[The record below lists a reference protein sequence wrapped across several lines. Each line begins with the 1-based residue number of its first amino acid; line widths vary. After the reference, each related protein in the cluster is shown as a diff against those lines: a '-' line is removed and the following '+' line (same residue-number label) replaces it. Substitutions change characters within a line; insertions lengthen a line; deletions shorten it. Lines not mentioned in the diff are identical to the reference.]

1 LAKKGKEQKLK
12 YQFRYKKRKKMINV
26 LITDDHPVVRRGI
39 RQILEDDE
47 RIGLVHEASDGKE
60 LFDKLNKQVYDVIL
74 LDISLPG
81 RSGLDLIGQIKRTQP
96 SAAILILSI
105 HSEEMYAIKALKAG
119 AAGYLTKTSA
129 PEELISAINKV
140 SKGERYISASLADN
154 ITESVISGTERP
166 LYQLLSSR
174 EVEVLQLFSEG
185 KKVVQI
191 AAELSLSPKT
201 VSTYRERLLEKLKL
215 HTTSDLIR
223 YAIMEGIT
231 RQE

>member
-1 LAKKGKEQKLK
+1 
-12 YQFRYKKRKKMINV
+12 MIKV

-39 RQILEDDE
+39 RQILEDDD
-47 RIGLVHEASDGKE
+47 RISLVQEAGNGKE
-60 LFDKLNKQVYDVIL
+60 LFERLKEQLFDVIL

-81 RSGLDLIGQIKRTQP
+81 RSGLDLIEQIKRTQS
-96 SAAILILSI
+96 SASILILSI

-140 SKGERYISASLADN
+140 SNGERYISTSLADK
-154 ITESVISGTERP
+154 IAESVISGSEKP
-166 LYQLLSSR
+166 LYQLLSAR

-215 HTTSDLIR
+215 HTTYDLIR

>member
-1 LAKKGKEQKLK
+1 
-12 YQFRYKKRKKMINV
+12 MIKV

-47 RIGLVHEASDGKE
+47 RIGLVLEAGDGKE
-60 LFDKLNKQVYDVIL
+60 LFDRLNKQIFDVIL

-81 RSGLDLIGQIKRTQP
+81 RSGLDLIGQIKKSQP

-105 HSEEMYAIKALKAG
+105 HSETMYAIKAMKSG
-119 AAGYLTKTSA
+119 AAGYLTKSSA
-129 PEELISAINKV
+129 PDELMTAIIKV
-140 SKGERYISASLADN
+140 SRGERYISPSLADAMA
-154 ITESVISGTERP
+154 ESLISGSEKP

-174 EVEVLQLFSEG
+174 ELEVLQLFAEG

-201 VSTYRERLLEKLKL
+201 IGTYRERILEKLKL
-215 HTTSDLIR
+215 HTTADLIR
-223 YAIMEGIT
+223 YAIMEGIGG
-231 RQE
+231 EK

>member
-1 LAKKGKEQKLK
+1 
-12 YQFRYKKRKKMINV
+12 MINV

-47 RIGLVHEASDGKE
+47 RIDMVHEASNGKE
-60 LFDKLNKQVYDVIL
+60 LFDKLNKQIYDVIL

-96 SAAILILSI
+96 SVAILILSI

-140 SKGERYISASLADN
+140 SKGERYISASLADK
-154 ITESVISGTERP
+154 ITESVISGSERP

-174 EVEVLQLFSEG
+174 ELEVLRLLAEG

-191 AAELSLSPKT
+191 ASDLSLSPKT
-201 VSTYRERLLEKLKL
+201 ISTYRERLLEKLKL
-215 HTTSDLIR
+215 NTSADLIR
-223 YAIMEGIT
+223 YAIMQGIT
-231 RQE
+231 GQE

>member
-1 LAKKGKEQKLK
+1 
-12 YQFRYKKRKKMINV
+12 M

-47 RIGLVHEASDGKE
+47 RIGLVLEAGDGKE
-60 LFDKLNKQVYDVIL
+60 LFDRLNKQIFDVIL

-81 RSGLDLIGQIKRTQP
+81 RSGLDLIGQIKKSQP

-105 HSEEMYAIKALKAG
+105 HSETMYAIKAMKSG
-119 AAGYLTKTSA
+119 AAGYLTKSSA
-129 PEELISAINKV
+129 PDELMTAIIKV
-140 SKGERYISASLADN
+140 SRGERYISPSLADAMA
-154 ITESVISGTERP
+154 ESLISGSEKP

-174 EVEVLQLFSEG
+174 ELEVLQLFAEG

-201 VSTYRERLLEKLKL
+201 IGTYRERILEKLKL
-215 HTTSDLIR
+215 HTTADLIR

-231 RQE
+231 RQK

>member
-1 LAKKGKEQKLK
+1 
-12 YQFRYKKRKKMINV
+12 MIKV

-39 RQILEDDE
+39 RQILEDDD
-47 RIGLVHEASDGKE
+47 RISLVQEAGNGKE
-60 LFDKLNKQVYDVIL
+60 LFERLKEQLFDVIL

-81 RSGLDLIGQIKRTQP
+81 RNGLDLIEQIKRTQS
-96 SAAILILSI
+96 SASILILSI

-140 SKGERYISASLADN
+140 SNGERYISTSLADK
-154 ITESVISGTERP
+154 IAESVISGSEKP
-166 LYQLLSSR
+166 LYQLLSAR

>member
-1 LAKKGKEQKLK
+1 
-12 YQFRYKKRKKMINV
+12 MIKV

-39 RQILEDDE
+39 RQILEDDD
-47 RIGLVHEASDGKE
+47 RISLVQEAGNGKE
-60 LFDKLNKQVYDVIL
+60 LFERLKEQLFDVIL

-81 RSGLDLIGQIKRTQP
+81 RSGLDLIEQIKRTQS
-96 SAAILILSI
+96 SASILILSI

-140 SKGERYISASLADN
+140 SNGERYISTSLADK
-154 ITESVISGTERP
+154 IAESVISGSEKP
-166 LYQLLSSR
+166 LYQLLSAR